1 MKTSDIRGEA
11 ALDVLADIM
20 EPASKILGDND
31 FKETVK
37 SGTSNPQ
44 IVWVFQIVRVL
55 LKSHK
60 HEVLEILAYLD
71 GEDPATYSPS
81 IFEIPKKLMELM
93 QDEDLMSL
101 FISESQKEEETSSG
115 SATETTEDLG
125 S

>member
-37 SGTSNPQ
+37 SGTSNL
-44 IVWVFQIVRVL
+44 QIVRVL

-81 IFEIPKKLMELM
+81 IFAIPKKLMELM

-101 FISESQKEEETSSG
+101 FTSESQKEEETSSG

>member
-37 SGTSNPQ
+37 SGISNLQ
-44 IVWVFQIVRVL
+44 LRR
-55 LKSHK
+55 S
-60 HEVLEILAYLD
+60 
-71 GEDPATYSPS
+71 
-81 IFEIPKKLMELM
+81 
-93 QDEDLMSL
+93 DE
-101 FISESQKEEETSSG
+101 SS
-115 SATETTEDLG
+115 S